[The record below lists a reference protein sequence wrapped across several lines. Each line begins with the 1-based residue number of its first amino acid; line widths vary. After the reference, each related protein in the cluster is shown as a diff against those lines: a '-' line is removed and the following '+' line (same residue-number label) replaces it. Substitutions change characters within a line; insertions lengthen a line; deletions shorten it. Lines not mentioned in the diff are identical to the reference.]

1 MLIAVVDTP
10 FLALNS
16 KLVSVCNYGWTRM
29 GSLWG
34 IVSFLRLTT
43 PILLLSTCRFTSR
56 VDGFQTISTAMTS
69 KSLPTA
75 GLNGNPSP
83 VIMHAEILDDFDVSS
98 RLIIIGDVHGCLSEL
113 KLLLLQCSYQ
123 KEKDK
128 IVLVGDL
135 VNKGPYSAGVI
146 KFVREIGASCVRG
159 NHDDAALS
167 KALQAKTFCKDLP
180 SHYQYLKEL
189 NE

>member
-1 MLIAVVDTP
+1 M
-10 FLALNS
+10 AL
-16 KLVSVCNYGWTRM
+16 
-29 GSLWG
+29 
-34 IVSFLRLTT
+34 LR
-43 PILLLSTCRFTSR
+43 
-56 VDGFQTISTAMTS
+56 ISTALTTVLTLLSARRIISLADGFPTLSTTMTS
-69 KSLPTA
+69 KSLPQA
-75 GLNGNPSP
+75 GPHGNPSP
-83 VIMHAEILDDFDVSS
+83 EIMHGEMLDNFHDSS

-128 IVLVGDL
+128 IVFVGDL
-135 VNKGPYSAGVI
+135 VNKGPCSAGVI

-159 NHDDAALS
+159 NHDDAALC
-167 KALQAKTFCKDLP
+167 KALQAKTSGEDLP